1 MTEDGVVSLPR
12 TSRASTPGHAVV
24 IGASVAGL
32 CAAAAASSAGWRVTL
47 LERDALPDG
56 PVARRGV
63 PQSGQSHILLMRG
76 RLALEE
82 LFPGVGEELSA
93 AGAPHFQMGRM
104 PLLGADGWAPIGDYG
119 LDLLCASRPLI
130 EHTIRQ
136 RVQAMPRV
144 AMTTRARVTGLT
156 QTSDGAWQVSYDH
169 ADATEELRAE
179 LVIDASGRSSRLPTW
194 LAELGVPEA
203 KTVTVDA
210 QVGYATRRYTST
222 RAPGPG
228 VLVMISPARPRGC
241 MVGPI
246 EDGQWLVT
254 TVGVGADRP
263 GRGEEAFDQHLAS
276 MPPTPA
282 LEAVREMTPVG
293 EVAVHRQTANVRHR
307 YEDVRRWPQG
317 LLAVG
322 DSLCAV
328 NPVYGHG
335 ITVAACQGVRLRTA
349 LRAGR
354 STPTIQRQI
363 AQVTNLPWTMAT
375 SQDRMYATSSEP
387 ARLQEALIGAWGDQV
402 GRLAMHGSL
411 PAAEVMQRVGHLV
424 SPPTAMFS
432 PRMVAGV
439 LCARLKHRTVV
450 ATE

>member
-1 MTEDGVVSLPR
+1 MTDDEVVSLRPK
-12 TSRASTPGHAVV
+12 SRPSTPGHAVV
-24 IGASVAGL
+24 IGGSVAGL

-47 LERDALPDG
+47 LERDVLPEG
-56 PVARRGV
+56 PAARRGV

-82 LFPGVGEELSA
+82 LFPGLGAELSA

-104 PLLGADGWAPIGDYG
+104 PLLGSDGWAPVGDYG

-136 RVQAMPRV
+136 RVQAMPQV
-144 AMTTRARVTGLT
+144 AVTTQARVNGLMRD
-156 QTSDGAWQVSYDH
+156 SDGTWRVSYESP
-169 ADATEELRAE
+169 DATERLRAE
-179 LVIDASGRSSRLPTW
+179 LVIDAAGRSSRLPVW
-194 LAELGVPEA
+194 LEELGVPTA

-228 VLVMISPARPRGC
+228 MLVMISPTRSRGC

-246 EDGQWLVT
+246 EGGQWLVT

-263 GRGEEAFDQHLAS
+263 GREEDAFDRHLAS
-276 MPPTPA
+276 MPSTPA
-282 LEAVREMTPVG
+282 LEAVRDMTPVG
-293 EVAVHRQTANVRHR
+293 EIAVHRQTANVRHR
-307 YEDVRRWPQG
+307 YEDVRGWPPG
-317 LLAVG
+317 LLTVG

-335 ITVAACQGVRLRTA
+335 ITVAACQGLRLRTA

-354 STPTIQRQI
+354 STRTTQRQL
-363 AQVTNLPWTMAT
+363 AQVANLPWTMAT

-387 ARLQEALIGAWGDQV
+387 ARLQEAVIGAWGDQI
-402 GRLAMHGSL
+402 GRLAMRGSL

-439 LCARLKHRTVV
+439 LRSRLRGSRSTVAV
-450 ATE
+450 

>member
-1 MTEDGVVSLPR
+1 MTEDGAVSLRR
-12 TSRASTPGHAVV
+12 TSHPSSPGHAVV
-24 IGASVAGL
+24 IGGSVAGL

-47 LERDALPDG
+47 LERDVLPEG
-56 PVARRGV
+56 PAVRRGV

-82 LFPGVGEELSA
+82 LFPGLGAELSA

-104 PLLGADGWAPIGDYG
+104 PLLGSDGWAPIGDYG

-136 RVQAMPRV
+136 RVQAIPQV
-144 AMTTRARVTGLT
+144 TMTTQARVNGLT
-156 QTSDGAWQVSYDH
+156 RDSNGTWRVTYEHDDTAVS
-169 ADATEELRAE
+169 LCAE
-179 LVIDASGRSSRLPTW
+179 LVIDASGRSSRLPVW
-194 LAELGVPEA
+194 LEDLGVPAA

-210 QVGYATRRYTST
+210 QVGYATRRYSST
-222 RAPGPG
+222 RPPGPG
-228 VLVMISPARPRGC
+228 VLVMISPTRSRGC

-254 TVGVGADRP
+254 TVGVGTDRP
-263 GRGEEAFDQHLAS
+263 GRAEDAFDRHLAS
-276 MPPTPA
+276 MPSTPA

-293 EVAVHRQTANVRHR
+293 EIAVHRQTANVRHR
-307 YEDVRRWPQG
+307 YEDVHRWPRG

-328 NPVYGHG
+328 NPIYGHG
-335 ITVAACQGVRLRTA
+335 ITVAACQGLRLRTA
-349 LRAGR
+349 LRAKR
-354 STPTIQRQI
+354 ATLRTQRQI

-424 SPPTAMFS
+424 SPPAAMFS
-432 PRMVAGV
+432 PRMLGAVAHAW
-439 LCARLKHRTVV
+439 LRRTRL
-450 ATE
+450 APA